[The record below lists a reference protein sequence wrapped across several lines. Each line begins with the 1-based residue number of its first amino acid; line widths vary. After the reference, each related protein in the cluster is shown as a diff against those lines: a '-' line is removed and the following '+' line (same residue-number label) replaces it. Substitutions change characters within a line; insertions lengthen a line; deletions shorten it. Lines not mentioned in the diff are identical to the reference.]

1 MTDQENTGT
10 PGNYFLCFLTV
21 AKHQAPD
28 ADNQGKPQRTGHLY
42 LHMDLR
48 ENMFAIEQAGCQPT
62 RNYGQQKCGDAENVS
77 LKKETQN
84 KIYYTAD
91 KARKAKN
98 LTCNKKKSVVLQ
110 LKCRKF

>member
-1 MTDQENTGT
+1 MTDQENKEM
-10 PGNYFLCFLTV
+10 PGKCILCFLTV

-77 LKKETQN
+77 LKKETQI
-84 KIYYTAD
+84 KFITQ
-91 KARKAKN
+91 
-98 LTCNKKKSVVLQ
+98 LTRQEKQ
-110 LKCRKF
+110 RT